1 VASFF
6 VSDGMT
12 PNNAELRPR
21 AVVPLLAA
29 LAMFGPFTIDTFF
42 PAFAEVA
49 ASLHANPWQ
58 MQQTISAYL
67 LGYALMSFVH
77 GPMSDAHGR
86 RIVILFGVSS
96 YIAASIVC
104 TVAPNIETLL
114 AARFWQGCSTGAGMI
129 VGRAI
134 IRDRFHGGDA
144 QRVMAWVSMLF
155 GIAPALAPLVGALI
169 HSVASW
175 RAIFAFMGV
184 YGALMLWACL
194 RVLPETHPPERR
206 TPLRPHTLITTYRR
220 IAMDHAFALWV
231 SAAGLFF
238 GGQFIYISSAPV
250 FIEQFLQLGDFGYAW
265 YFVPTI
271 AGMTTGS
278 ALAARLA
285 ADTSPARCANIG
297 LLVMVAGQAINL
309 AYNAVTTHPEVPWAV
324 LPFALYGCGVS
335 LATPPINVASLDR
348 HPLNRGAAASVQ
360 SAMWSLMMV
369 LVSGF
374 AAPLAHDTPMHLAL
388 GSFAF
393 WLAGALCLWL
403 GPRIVFLHVP
413 TREDAAE
420 SELDEPV

>member
-1 VASFF
+1 MNP
-6 VSDGMT
+6 GHT
-12 PNNAELRPR
+12 ELRPR

-96 YIAASIVC
+96 YIVASIVC

-206 TPLRPHTLITTYRR
+206 TPLRPHTLVTTYRR

-231 SAAGLFF
+231 GAAGLFF

-285 ADTSPARCANIG
+285 AGTSPARCANIG

>member
-1 VASFF
+1 MNP
-6 VSDGMT
+6 GHT
-12 PNNAELRPR
+12 ELRPR

-42 PAFAEVA
+42 PAFADVA

-96 YIAASIVC
+96 YIVASIVC

-206 TPLRPHTLITTYRR
+206 TPLRPHTLVTTYRR

>member
-1 VASFF
+1 MNP
-6 VSDGMT
+6 GHT
-12 PNNAELRPR
+12 ELRPR

-42 PAFAEVA
+42 PAFADVA

-96 YIAASIVC
+96 YIVASIVC

-169 HSVASW
+169 HSVANW

-206 TPLRPHTLITTYRR
+206 TPLRPHTLVTTYRR

>member
-1 VASFF
+1 MNPS
-6 VSDGMT
+6 
-12 PNNAELRPR
+12 NAELRPR

-49 ASLHANPWQ
+49 SSLHANPWQ

-77 GPMSDAHGR
+77 GPVSDAHGR
-86 RIVILFGVSS
+86 RLVILFGVGS
-96 YIAASIVC
+96 YIVASIVC

-175 RAIFAFMGV
+175 RAIFAFMVV
-184 YGALMLWACL
+184 YGAMMLWACL

-206 TPLRPHTLITTYRR
+206 VPLRPLSLLATYRR
-220 IAMDHAFALWV
+220 IGMDRAFMLWV
-231 SAAGLFF
+231 GATGMFF

-250 FIEQFLQLGDFGYAW
+250 FIERFLHLGDFGYAW

-271 AGMTTGS
+271 LGMTAGS
-278 ALAARLA
+278 ALSARLA
-285 ADTSPARCANIG
+285 AHTSPSRCANIG

-309 AYNAVTTHPEVPWAV
+309 AYNAVTDQPEVPWAV

-335 LATPPINVASLDR
+335 LATPPINVATLDR
-348 HPLNRGAAASVQ
+348 HPLHRGAAASVQ
-360 SAMWSLMMV
+360 SALWSLMMV
-369 LVSGF
+369 FVSGF
-374 AAPLAHDTPMHLAL
+374 AAPLVHDTPMHLAL
-388 GSFAF
+388 ASFAF
-393 WLAGALCLWL
+393 WIAGAMCLWL
-403 GPRIVFLHVP
+403 GPQVVFLNAP
-413 TREDAAE
+413 TREDAAIA
-420 SELDEPV
+420 ELEEPV

>member
-1 VASFF
+1 
-6 VSDGMT
+6 MT
-12 PNNAELRPR
+12 PSNPELRPR

-77 GPMSDAHGR
+77 GPLSDAHGR
-86 RIVILFGVSS
+86 RIVILFGVGS
-96 YIAASIVC
+96 YILASIVC
-104 TVAPNIETLL
+104 TVAPNIEVLL

-155 GIAPALAPLVGALI
+155 GLAPALAPLVGALI

-175 RAIFAFMGV
+175 RAIFAFMVV
-184 YGALMLWACL
+184 YGVLMWWACL

-206 TPLRPHTLITTYRR
+206 VPLRPRSLLATYRR
-220 IAMDHAFALWV
+220 IGMDRAFMLWV
-231 SAAGLFF
+231 GATGLFF

-250 FIEQFLQLGDFGYAW
+250 FIERFLALGDFGYAW

-271 AGMTTGS
+271 IGMTAGS
-278 ALAARLA
+278 ALSARLA
-285 ADTSPARCANIG
+285 AETSPSRCANIG
-297 LLVMVAGQAINL
+297 LLVMIAGQAINL
-309 AYNAVTTHPEVPWAV
+309 AYNALTDRPEVPWAV
-324 LPFALYGCGVS
+324 LPFAIYGCGVS
-335 LATPPINVASLDR
+335 LATPPINVATLDR
-348 HPLNRGAAASVQ
+348 HPLHRGAAASVQ
-360 SAMWSLMMV
+360 SALWSLMMV
-369 LVSGF
+369 FVSGF

-393 WLAGALCLWL
+393 WTAGALCLWL
-403 GPRIVFLHVP
+403 GPQIVFLHAP

-420 SELDEPV
+420 AELEEPV